1 MISVIV
7 PIYGVEA
14 YLDKCVQSVASQ
26 TYTDLEIILVDDG
39 SPDGCPAMCDAWAK
53 KDRRITVVH
62 KPNGGLSDARNSGLN
77 VAKGDY
83 ISFVDSDDWI
93 APTMLESMLSALVQA
108 DADICS
114 CGIINAY
121 EDGSTQSWN
130 LPSLN
135 GNPEIFLRALYSNT
149 AVPVAIWNKLY
160 KRELWTELRF
170 PNGKICEDAFTTYK
184 LIDSSKKLVQIPDE
198 LYYYRIR
205 SGSIMTSS
213 FRLARMDEEEAWR
226 CNYEF
231 IAERYPTLKKAA
243 FDFYLQ
249 KVNITIHAIGAGQRS
264 EFQKEYDYLKRI
276 LKISLFYVLF
286 HSNLPWKYR
295 IKFILDFVQL

>member
-7 PIYGVEA
+7 PIYSVED
-14 YLDKCVQSVASQ
+14 YLDKCVQSIVAQ

-39 SPDGCPAMCDAWAK
+39 SPDGCPAMCDAWAE

-77 VAKGDY
+77 IAHGDY

-93 APTMLESMLSALVQA
+93 APTMLETMLSALVQA

-135 GNPEIFLRALYSNT
+135 GNPESFLSALYSDT
-149 AVPVAIWNKLY
+149 AVPVATWNKLY

-170 PNGKICEDAFTTYK
+170 PKGKICEDAFTTYK

-231 IAERYPTLKKAA
+231 IAERYPALKKAA

-249 KVNITIHAIGAGQRS
+249 KVNITIHAIGEDQRS
-264 EFQKEYDYLKRI
+264 EFQKEFDYLKRV
-276 LKISLFYVLF
+276 LKANLSYVLF
-286 HSNLPWKYR
+286 HSRLSFKYR
-295 IKFILDFVQL
+295 IKFIGDFIRL